1 MANQDAAFG
10 LRPLK
15 SVGQADDSTV
25 MSSHKIDAGDA
36 STIFQGSPVIAAA
49 GYIDASTA
57 GAVPNMGAFWG
68 CFYNDP
74 TTLKPTFKNYYP
86 GSITPP
92 ASADIE
98 AFVYDNPNQMFEVQS
113 DNTGASALADV
124 FSNADWVSSSIAS
137 GSTLNGVSSAELDD
151 STIAAASDAAAQLL
165 IIGPSRDPKNNDVTS
180 TDGYVNWRVL
190 VNMHL
195 FGHGV
200 GTVGAG

>member
-15 SVGQADDSTV
+15 SVGQADDSTG
-25 MSSHKIDAGDA
+25 MSSHAIDAAYGTA
-36 STIFQGSPVIAAA
+36 IYQGSPVVAAA
-49 GYIDASTA
+49 GYIAISTA

-68 CFYNDP
+68 CFYVDP

-92 ASADIE
+92 SSKDIE
-98 AFVYDNPNQMFEVQS
+98 AFVYDNPNQMFEIQS
-113 DNTGASALADV
+113 DNDGASTLADI
-124 FSNADWVSSSIAS
+124 FSNADLVNFG
-137 GSTLNGVSSAELDD
+137 GSTLNGVSNSELDD
-151 STIAAASDAAAQLL
+151 STIAASSDAAAQVL
-165 IIGPSRDPKNNDVTS
+165 IIGISRDPKNNEV
-180 TDGYVNWRVL
+180 GAANVNWRVL
-190 VNMHL
+190 VNQQL

>member
-15 SVGQADDSTV
+15 SVGQADDSTG
-25 MSSHKIDAGDA
+25 MSSHFIDAGDA
-36 STIFQGSPVIAAA
+36 SAIYQGSPVIAAA
-49 GYIDASTA
+49 GYIDISTA

-68 CFYNDP
+68 CFYTDP

-92 ASADIE
+92 SSKDIE
-98 AFVYDNPNQMFEVQS
+98 AFVYDNPNQMFEIQS
-113 DNTGASALADV
+113 DATGASAQADV
-124 FSNADWVSSSIAS
+124 FSNADMVNFG
-137 GSTLNGVSSAELDD
+137 GSTLNGVSNTELDD
-151 STIAAASDAAAQLL
+151 STIAASSDAAAQLL
-165 IIGPSRDPKNNDVTS
+165 IIGVSRDPKNNDLTAAN
-180 TDGYVNWRVL
+180 VNWRVI

>member
-15 SVGQADDSTV
+15 TVGQQDDSTG
-25 MSSHKIDAGDA
+25 MSSHWIDAGDA
-36 STIFQGSPVIAAA
+36 SAIYQGSPVIAAA
-49 GYIDASTA
+49 GYVDIATA
-57 GAVPNMGAFWG
+57 GAVLNLGAFWG

-92 ASADIE
+92 ASKDIE

-124 FSNADWVSSSIAS
+124 FSNADWVSGTIGN
-137 GSTLNGVSSAELDD
+137 GSTLNGVSAAELDD
-151 STIAAASDAAAQLL
+151 STIAASSDAAAQML
-165 IIGPSRDPKNNDVTS
+165 ILGISRDPKNNDVTAAN
-180 TDGYVNWRVL
+180 VNWRVL
-190 VNMHL
+190 INQHL

>member
-15 SVGQADDSTV
+15 SVGQADDSTG
-25 MSSHKIDAGDA
+25 MSSHAIDAAYGTA
-36 STIFQGSPVIAAA
+36 IYQGSPVVAAA
-49 GYIDASTA
+49 GYIAISTA

-68 CFYNDP
+68 CFYVDP

-92 ASADIE
+92 SSKDIE
-98 AFVYDNPNQMFEVQS
+98 AFVYDNPNQMFEIQS
-113 DNTGASALADV
+113 DNTGASVLADV
-124 FSNADWVSSSIAS
+124 FSNADYVNFS
-137 GSTLNGVSSAELDD
+137 GSTLNGVSNSELDD
-151 STIAAASDAAAQLL
+151 STIGASSDAAAQVL
-165 IIGPSRDPKNNDVTS
+165 IIGVSRDPKNSDLSAAN
-180 TDGYVNWRVL
+180 VNWRVM

>member
-15 SVGQADDSTV
+15 SVGQADDSTG
-25 MSSHKIDAGDA
+25 MSSHAIDAAYGTA
-36 STIFQGSPVIAAA
+36 IYQGSPTIAAA
-49 GYIDASTA
+49 GYITIAAA
-57 GAVPNMGAFWG
+57 GSVPNTGAFWG
-68 CFYNDP
+68 CFYVDP

-92 ASADIE
+92 SSKDIE
-98 AFVYDNPNQMFEVQS
+98 AFVYDNPNQMFEIQS
-113 DNTGASALADV
+113 DNDGASTLADV
-124 FSNADWVSSSIAS
+124 FSNADMVNFG
-137 GSTLNGVSSAELDD
+137 GSTTNGVSNTELDD
-151 STIAAASDAAAQLL
+151 STIKASSDAAAQLL
-165 IIGPSRDPKNNDVTS
+165 IIGPSRDPKNNDVTD
-180 TDGYVNWRVL
+180 TGGNVNWRVL

>member
-15 SVGQADDSTV
+15 TVGQQDDSTGF
-25 MSSHKIDAGDA
+25 SSHTIVAAEA
-36 STIFQGSPVIAAA
+36 SAMYQGSVVNATTT
-49 GYIDASTA
+49 GYVDISANDAEL
-57 GAVPNMGAFWG
+57 NLGAFWG
-68 CFYNDP
+68 CFYVDP

-92 ASADIE
+92 SSKDIE
-98 AFVYDNPNQMFEVQS
+98 AFVYDNPNQMFEIQS
-113 DNTGASALADV
+113 DNDGASTLADV
-124 FSNADWVSSSIAS
+124 FSNADFVNFG
-137 GSTLNGVSSAELDD
+137 GSTLNGVSNSELDD
-151 STIAAASDAAAQLL
+151 STIAASSDVAAQVL
-165 IIGPSRDPKNNDVTS
+165 IIGTSRDPKNNEV
-180 TDGYVNWRVL
+180 GAANVNWRVL

>member
-15 SVGQADDSTV
+15 MVGQGDDSTG
-25 MSSHKIDAGDA
+25 MSSHFIDAGDA
-36 STIFQGSPVIAAA
+36 STVFQGSPVIAAA
-49 GYIDASTA
+49 GYVDASTA
-57 GAVPNMGAFWG
+57 GAVPNLGAFWG
-68 CFYNDP
+68 CFYVDP

-92 ASADIE
+92 ASKDVE

-113 DNTGASALADV
+113 DNTGASTQADV
-124 FSNADWVSSSIAS
+124 FSNADWVTGTIAS

-165 IIGPSRDPKNNDVTS
+165 IIGVSRDPKNNDVTD
-180 TDGYVNWRVL
+180 TGGNVNWRVL

>member
-15 SVGQADDSTV
+15 SVGQGDDSTG
-25 MSSHKIDAGDA
+25 MSSHTIVAGDA

-49 GYIDASTA
+49 GYVDASTA

-98 AFVYDNPNQMFEVQS
+98 AFVYDNPSQMFEIQS
-113 DNTGASALADV
+113 DNDGASTLADV
-124 FSNADWVSSSIAS
+124 FSNADMVNFS
-137 GSTLNGVSSAELDD
+137 GSTTNGVSNSELDD

-165 IIGPSRDPKNNDVTS
+165 IIGPSRDPKNNDVTD
-180 TDGYVNWRVL
+180 TGGNVNWRVL
-190 VNMHL
+190 VNQHL
-195 FGHGV
+195 FGNGA
-200 GTVGAG
+200 GAVGAG

>member
-15 SVGQADDSTV
+15 SVGQADDSTG
-25 MSSHKIDAGDA
+25 MSSHAIDAAYGTA
-36 STIFQGSPVIAAA
+36 IYQGSPVVAAA
-49 GYIDASTA
+49 GYITISTA

-68 CFYNDP
+68 CFYVDP

-92 ASADIE
+92 SSKDIE
-98 AFVYDNPNQMFEVQS
+98 AFVYDNPNQMFEIQS
-113 DNTGASALADV
+113 DNDGASTLADI
-124 FSNADWVSSSIAS
+124 FSNADLVNFG
-137 GSTLNGVSSAELDD
+137 GSTLNGVSNSELDD
-151 STIAAASDAAAQLL
+151 STIAASSDAAAQLL
-165 IIGPSRDPKNNDVTS
+165 IIGVSRDPKNNDVTD
-180 TDGYVNWRVL
+180 TGGNVNWRVL

>member
-15 SVGQADDSTV
+15 MSGQGDDSTG
-25 MSSHKIDAGDA
+25 MTSHFIDAGDA
-36 STIFQGSPVIAAA
+36 SVLYQGSPVIAAA
-49 GYIDASTA
+49 GYVDIATA

-68 CFYNDP
+68 CFYTDP
-74 TTLKPTFKNYYP
+74 TTLKPTFKNYYT

-92 ASADIE
+92 SSKDIE
-98 AFVYDNPNQMFEVQS
+98 AFVYDNPNQMFEIQS
-113 DNTGASALADV
+113 DNTGASAQADV
-124 FSNADWVSSSIAS
+124 FSNADMVNFG
-137 GSTLNGVSSAELDD
+137 GSTLNGVSNTELDD
-151 STIAAASDAAAQLL
+151 STIAASSDAAAQLL
-165 IIGPSRDPKNNDVTS
+165 IIGVSRDPKNNDLTAAN
-180 TDGYVNWRVL
+180 VNWRVI

>member
-15 SVGQADDSTV
+15 SVGQADDSTG
-25 MSSHKIDAGDA
+25 MSSHAIDAAYGTA
-36 STIFQGSPVIAAA
+36 IYQGSPVVAAA
-49 GYIDASTA
+49 GYIAISTA

-68 CFYNDP
+68 CFYVDP

-86 GSITPP
+86 ASITPP
-92 ASADIE
+92 SSKDIE
-98 AFVYDNPNQMFEVQS
+98 AFVYDNPNQMFEIQS
-113 DNTGASALADV
+113 DNDGASTLADV
-124 FSNADWVSSSIAS
+124 FSNADFVNFG
-137 GSTLNGVSSAELDD
+137 GSTLNGVSNSELDD
-151 STIAAASDAAAQLL
+151 STIGASSDAAAQVL
-165 IIGPSRDPKNNDVTS
+165 IIGVSRDPKNNDVTD
-180 TDGYVNWRVL
+180 TGGNVNWRVL

>member
-15 SVGQADDSTV
+15 SVGQGDDSTG
-25 MSSHKIDAGDA
+25 MSSHFIDAGDA

-49 GYIDASTA
+49 GYIDISTT

-92 ASADIE
+92 SSKDIE
-98 AFVYDNPNQMFEVQS
+98 AFVYDNPNQMFEIQS
-113 DNTGASALADV
+113 DNDGASTLADV
-124 FSNADWVSSSIAS
+124 FSNADMINFG
-137 GSTLNGVSSAELDD
+137 GSTLNGVSTAELDD
-151 STIAAASDAAAQLL
+151 STIAASSDAAAQLL
-165 IIGPSRDPKNNDVTS
+165 IIGTSRDPKNNDVTD
-180 TDGYVNWRVL
+180 TGGNVNWRVL

-200 GTVGAG
+200 GTVGAN

>member
-15 SVGQADDSTV
+15 SVGQGDDSTG
-25 MSSHKIDAGDA
+25 MSSHWIDAGDT

-92 ASADIE
+92 SSKDIE
-98 AFVYDNPNQMFEVQS
+98 AFVYDNPNQMFEIQS
-113 DNTGASALADV
+113 DNDGASTLADV
-124 FSNADWVSSSIAS
+124 FSNADMVNFS
-137 GSTLNGVSSAELDD
+137 GSTLNGVSNTELDD
-151 STIAAASDAAAQLL
+151 STIAASSDAAAQLL
-165 IIGPSRDPKNNDVTS
+165 IIGVSRDPKNNDVTD
-180 TDGYVNWRVL
+180 TGGNVNWRVL

>member
-15 SVGQADDSTV
+15 SVGQGDDSTG
-25 MSSHKIDAGDA
+25 MSSHAIDAAYGTA
-36 STIFQGSPVIAAA
+36 IYQGSPVVAAA
-49 GYIDASTA
+49 GYITISTA

-92 ASADIE
+92 SSQDIE
-98 AFVYDNPNQMFEVQS
+98 AFVYDNPNQMFEIQS
-113 DNTGASALADV
+113 DNDGASTLADV
-124 FSNADWVSSSIAS
+124 FSNADLINFG
-137 GSTLNGVSSAELDD
+137 GSTLNGVSNTELDD
-151 STIAAASDAAAQLL
+151 STIAASSDAAAQLL
-165 IIGPSRDPKNNDVTS
+165 IIGVSRDPKNSDVTS
-180 TDGYVNWRVL
+180 TGGNVNWRVL